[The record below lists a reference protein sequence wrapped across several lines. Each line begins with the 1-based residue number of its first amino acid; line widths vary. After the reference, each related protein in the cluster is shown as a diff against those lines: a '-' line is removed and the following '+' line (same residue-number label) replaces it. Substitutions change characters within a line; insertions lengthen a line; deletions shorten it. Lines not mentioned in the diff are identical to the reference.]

1 MLERCNRC
9 GGTAHR
15 DHAYVCRGKA
25 VGYQE
30 KIQKLMG
37 WRPRRSDP
45 HTPAFQVGNRTDL
58 PQHCGRN
65 DQRQG
70 RPRVHHEKT
79 ADLASLG
86 CHLIASSGR
95 ATRTS
100 RTAGPELRWLH
111 PNEARAINEN
121 QSEHTAIGRDTN
133 FLSDPTVRGIVSL
146 LFRSPDIA
154 YVPRKIP
161 KLEKGDLM
169 TTSTQTGPSTD
180 SPRAT
185 LLNLIRGFRVSQ
197 MISVAAKLRIADLLA
212 EGPKTVTQLAR
223 ATSCHEDSLYRLLRA
238 LASIGV
244 FAEEDGLSFCLSP
257 CAELLQSEVSGSLR
271 TNAEVVGEE
280 WMWLPWG
287 SLLHSVKTGE
297 SACEHVY
304 GKNTWDWFTENP
316 SAGQLF
322 DQFMDESTVGSA
334 ASVLAAYDFLAPRTV
349 IDIAGGRGVLLASIL
364 RRNLAARGVLFN
376 LPQVIEAAGKFLD

>member
-1 MLERCNRC
+1 M
-9 GGTAHR
+9 
-15 DHAYVCRGKA
+15 
-25 VGYQE
+25 
-30 KIQKLMG
+30 
-37 WRPRRSDP
+37 
-45 HTPAFQVGNRTDL
+45 
-58 PQHCGRN
+58 
-65 DQRQG
+65 
-70 RPRVHHEKT
+70 
-79 ADLASLG
+79 
-86 CHLIASSGR
+86 
-95 ATRTS
+95 
-100 RTAGPELRWLH
+100 
-111 PNEARAINEN
+111 
-121 QSEHTAIGRDTN
+121 
-133 FLSDPTVRGIVSL
+133 VSPL
-146 LFRSPDIA
+146 CRSPDIA

-161 KLEKGDLM
+161 KLAKRRLDDD
-169 TTSTQTGPSTD
+169 TNTNAAFAD
-180 SPRAT
+180 SPRST

-257 CAELLQSEVSGSLR
+257 CAVLLQSEVSGSLR

-304 GKNTWDWFTENP
+304 GKNTWDWFTENL

-334 ASVLAAYDFLAPRTV
+334 ASVVAAYDFLRPRTV
-349 IDIAGGRGVLLASIL
+349 IDIAGGRAYFSRQFYGRTLPHAACCSTYRRLSRQRASCWTAKSRDAYSSCQAISL
-364 RRNLAARGVLFN
+364 RGSPRAAICTF
-376 LPQVIEAAGKFLD
+376 